1 MNMQASHRPEPRDAY
16 PSRRVGASAAVIPRS
31 EPVVYSEDAQTDAL
45 TPDQIKRYAEQ
56 GFLIIDRLFSS
67 AEVGALQAELASL
80 RSDEKIK
87 KREES
92 ITEAGSD
99 SVRSIFAVH
108 RQSEIFARLA
118 RDSRLVRIAEYLLN
132 DQVYLHQSRLNY
144 KPGFRGREFYWHSDF
159 ETWHVEDGMPS
170 MRALS
175 MSISLTPN
183 NSTNGPLLLIPG
195 SHEEFLVCE
204 GETPEQHYKSSLKK
218 QKYGV
223 PDDDNLARLVA
234 SKGIRE
240 FTGNPGS
247 VCIFDCN
254 TMHGSNSNISPDSRS
269 NAFFVYNAM
278 SNRVQSPFSGQPP
291 RPEHI
296 CARDSITPIN
306 STAT

>member
-1 MNMQASHRPEPRDAY
+1 MNLQASLSHQRLDAY
-16 PSRRVGASAAVIPRS
+16 PSRKPGASASVIERRDL
-31 EPVVYSEDAQTDAL
+31 VVYAADERSDAL
-45 TPDQIKRYAEQ
+45 TPAQVRQYAER

-67 AEVGALQAELASL
+67 AEVAAWKAELEML
-80 RSDEKIK
+80 RSDEQV
-87 KREES
+87 KRCEES
-92 ITEAGSD
+92 ITEPGSD
-99 SVRSIFAVH
+99 SIRSIFAVH
-108 RQSEIFARLA
+108 RLSELFARLA
-118 RDSRLVRIAEYLLN
+118 RDSRLLRIAEYLLN
-132 DQVYLHQSRLNY
+132 DQVYMHQSRLNY

-175 MSISLTPN
+175 MSISLTQN
-183 NSTNGPLLLIPG
+183 SSTNGPLLLIPG
-195 SHEEFLVCE
+195 SHKEFIACE

-218 QKYGV
+218 QQYGV

-234 SKGIRE
+234 KNGITE

-278 SNRVQSPFSGQPP
+278 SNRVERPFSGQPP
-291 RPEHI
+291 RPEYI
-296 CARDSITPIN
+296 CARDAITPIKLN
-306 STAT
+306 TT

>member
-1 MNMQASHRPEPRDAY
+1 MNIQASHSPAPRDAY
-16 PSRRVGASAAVIPRS
+16 PSRRVGAKAAVIPRS
-31 EPVVYSEDAQTDAL
+31 EPVVYAEDTQTDVL
-45 TPDQIKRYAEQ
+45 TPAQIKQYAEQ

-67 AEVGALQAELASL
+67 AEVGVWQAELASL
-80 RSDEKIK
+80 RSDEEIK

-108 RQSEIFARLA
+108 QLSEIFARLA
-118 RDSRLVRIAEYLLN
+118 RDSRLLRIAEYLLD
-132 DQVYLHQSRLNY
+132 DQVYMHQSRVNY

-183 NSTNGPLLLIPG
+183 SSTNGPLLLIPG
-195 SHEEFLVCE
+195 SHKEFLVCE

-218 QKYGV
+218 QQYGV

-234 SKGIRE
+234 SHGISE
-240 FTGNPGS
+240 FTGAPGS

-269 NAFFVYNAM
+269 NAFFVFNAM
-278 SNRVQSPFSGQPP
+278 SNRVQSPFSGQSP
-291 RPEHI
+291 RPEYI
-296 CARDSITPIN
+296 CARDAITPIR
-306 STAT
+306 